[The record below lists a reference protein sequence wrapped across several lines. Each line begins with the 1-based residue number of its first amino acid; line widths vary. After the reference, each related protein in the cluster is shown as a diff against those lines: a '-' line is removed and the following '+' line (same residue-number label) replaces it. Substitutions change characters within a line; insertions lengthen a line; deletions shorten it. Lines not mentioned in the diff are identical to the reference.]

1 MGLISLIGLTGLISL
16 MGLIKFKVKIT
27 KKGYRV
33 NPYNLFAFKSASL
46 FLPFPLNSLG
56 NRIFP
61 FSFFTIPFSKRQPFF
76 TFLPFYFY
84 LTQFFLKKSSNS
96 LR

>member
-1 MGLISLIGLTGLISL
+1 MGFIGLMGLT
-16 MGLIKFKVKIT
+16 GLIKFKVKIT

-33 NPYNLFAFKSASL
+33 NPYNLFA
-46 FLPFPLNSLG
+46 
-56 NRIFP
+56 
-61 FSFFTIPFSKRQPFF
+61 SFYLF

>member
-1 MGLISLIGLTGLISL
+1 MGLMGLTGLTGLIRL

-46 FLPFPLNSLG
+46 FFPIPLNSLG

-61 FSFFTIPFSKRQPFF
+61 FSFFPIPFSKRQL
-76 TFLPFYFY
+76 FLPFY
-84 LTQFFLKKSSNS
+84 L
-96 LR
+96 